1 MTNEELTTKYVE
13 LDERVTRHTEQI
25 KIAFNQINDLKSLAE
40 SVKDLA
46 VSVQLMAHEQKDIG
60 KKVDGLAT
68 DLEEI
73 KEKPS
78 KRWDT
83 VVTVA
88 ITVIVTAIVTLALT
102 KLGLK

>member
-1 MTNEELTTKYVE
+1 
-13 LDERVTRHTEQI
+13 
-25 KIAFNQINDLKSLAE
+25 
-40 SVKDLA
+40 
-46 VSVQLMAHEQKDIG
+46 MATEQKDIS
-60 KKVDGLAT
+60 KKVDCLAT

-73 KEKPS
+73 QEKPS

-88 ITVIVTAIVTLALT
+88 ITVIVTALVTLSLT

>member
-1 MTNEELTTKYVE
+1 MPFEEVTETSE
-13 LDERVTRHTEQI
+13 LSSTC
-25 KIAFNQINDLKSLAE
+25 LP
-40 SVKDLA
+40 
-46 VSVQLMAHEQKDIG
+46 MIG

-88 ITVIVTAIVTLALT
+88 ITVIVTALVTLALT
-102 KLGLK
+102 KLGL